1 MICLSYTSTEEKT
14 DLYQNVQSFWLE
26 LNTCTLYIVIEQEN
40 YCFNIQNP
48 INECF
53 FSTFNIIRDA
63 LVVNNF
69 LCKYFNKQLNP
80 PCLHSSQLR
89 LIPYLHHKRTYPRF
103 ADCRVCKHNFPEIH
117 EVNLRTLTEMH
128 VITFRK
134 QLINLLYQPALAIL
148 VKLGEINMTPLI
160 ILNKTQSFNMDQAE
174 PTGEHRIYAQTCT
187 CTNSSFGFFSSLF
200 LIIFLCSS
208 IRLTQLILLQ
218 RRCFGPRYSW
228 GRLFF

>member
-1 MICLSYTSTEEKT
+1 MIWKMTCYDMFIIYFNRGKNWFVPKCLVILARIKYM
-14 DLYQNVQSFWLE
+14 
-26 LNTCTLYIVIEQEN
+26 YIV
-40 YCFNIQNP
+40 YSYRTRKLLFWYTNP

-103 ADCRVCKHNFPEIH
+103 ADFRDCKHNFPEIH
-117 EVNLRTLTEMH
+117 EVNLRTLTERH

-134 QLINLLYQPALAIL
+134 QLTNLLYQPAWTIL
-148 VKLGEINMTPLI
+148 VKLGEII
-160 ILNKTQSFNMDQAE
+160 
-174 PTGEHRIYAQTCT
+174 
-187 CTNSSFGFFSSLF
+187 NSWFLLLF
-200 LIIFLCSS
+200 
-208 IRLTQLILLQ
+208 
-218 RRCFGPRYSW
+218 
-228 GRLFF
+228 